1 MRKIVRYI
9 EEVDHH
15 GADREWHGAPVN
27 LLRRFVAT
35 RHRIYRNN
43 SALTFVRRFGAPCAV
58 TDEKLII
65 DAINNLQKTF
75 PLFGSI

>member
-1 MRKIVRYI
+1 MREIVRYI
-9 EEVDHH
+9 EAVDHH

-43 SALTFVRRFGAPCAV
+43 SALTFVRWFSAPCALIG
-58 TDEKLII
+58 EKLRR
-65 DAINNLQKTF
+65 L
-75 PLFGSI
+75 